1 LHKVQKGKRRDGGQD
16 VSLWDGT
23 VEMKRFFSVGES
35 PADPVK
41 GVLIR
46 DFFSS
51 FICNSSTS
59 SFLFAFKGGNVGNM
73 SVM

>member
-1 LHKVQKGKRRDGGQD
+1 MR
-16 VSLWDGT
+16 
-23 VEMKRFFSVGES
+23 RFFSVGES

-59 SFLFAFKGGNVGNM
+59 SFLFAFKGGNEGNM